1 LDSTVIRNWD
11 RTQSWRPQAT
21 YRPADEAE
29 AAEVIRRAAEQRRR
43 VKPVGGALSWSDA
56 AAVSTDAM
64 RFDRMARIVE
74 IDPGSKRVRVQAG
87 ARLSSVNDALAEHGL
102 ALDNFGSI
110 VMQTVGGYLG
120 TGSHGTGG
128 RTPILASSAT
138 HLRLVDGLG
147 EVHELDES
155 HEPELF
161 SAARVHLG
169 SLGVVTEVTFQCV
182 DAFDLE
188 ERLELIDFDTV
199 LADLDRIVDDN
210 DYVKL
215 WWLPYTDQVQ
225 VYRFNRTGR
234 PRTRKTFN
242 ERLDGSGASGVAFAG
257 LMALSRA
264 LPGVTRPVNRT
275 AQRISFK
282 PHVRIDRSDRIIRYA
297 GSIPRHQE
305 AEYAVSR
312 ERAASA
318 IDELRRSVLAAG
330 YRVNFPMEIRFV
342 AADDI
347 PMSPMSG
354 RDCCFVGAYVG
365 SRKWAGPYFDDLE
378 AVMADHE
385 GRPHWG
391 KTFTRTA
398 QQLRG
403 LYPRYD
409 EFDALRRRCDPE
421 GVFRNTFVDRV
432 FPRTVP

>member
-1 LDSTVIRNWD
+1 MGSTIIRNWD
-11 RTQSWRPQAT
+11 RTRSWRPRAT
-21 YRPADEAE
+21 YHPVDETG
-29 AAEVIRRAAEQRRR
+29 AAEVVRQGAEQGRPL
-43 VKPVGGALSWSDA
+43 KPVGGALSWSDA
-56 AAVSTDAM
+56 PAISADAM

-74 IDPGSKRVRVQAG
+74 IDAGRKRVRVQAG
-87 ARLSSVNDALAEHGL
+87 ARLSSVNQALAQHGL

-128 RTPILASSAT
+128 RTPILASSVT
-138 HLRLVDGLG
+138 HLRLIDGLG
-147 EVHELDES
+147 EVHELDDA

-169 SLGVVTEVTFQCV
+169 CLGVVTEVTFQCV

-188 ERLELIDFDTV
+188 ERLELVDLETA

-215 WWLPYTDQVQ
+215 WWLPYTNEVQ
-225 VYRFNRTGR
+225 VYRFNRTDR

-242 ERLDGSGASGVAFAG
+242 ERLDASGVSSIAFAG
-257 LMALSRA
+257 LMALSRTF
-264 LPGVTRPVNRT
+264 PGITPRMNRS
-275 AQRISFK
+275 AQKISFK
-282 PHVRIDRSDRIIRYA
+282 PRVRIDRSDRIIRYA

-305 AEYAVSR
+305 AEYAIPR
-312 ERAASA
+312 ERAATA
-318 IDELRRSVLAAG
+318 IDEVRRAVLAAD

-347 PMSPMSG
+347 PMSPVSG
-354 RDCCFVGAYVG
+354 RDSCFVGAYVG
-365 SRKWAGPYFDDLE
+365 SRRWAGPYFADFE
-378 AVMADHE
+378 ALMADHD

-391 KTFTRTA
+391 KSFSRTP
-398 QQLRG
+398 QELRD

-409 EFDALRRRCDPE
+409 DFDALRRRCDPE
-421 GVFRNTFVDRV
+421 GVFRNSFVDRV
-432 FPRTVP
+432 FPA